1 MKWYHLDV
9 RDMTKAQYDEYYAMA
24 DKDRR
29 RKADACRNEED
40 RLCSIAGDHL
50 ARLAISEH
58 CGVPMEAIR
67 FARSGDGKPYALDLD
82 VHFNISHSGSLAAC
96 AVSDKPVGIDVQV
109 MRLVRKALARKVCT
123 RRELS
128 YLKDAEGF
136 GELLTGRALVRFYR
150 VWCSKEA
157 YFKWLGTG
165 ITDLKSFDTVDHI
178 FSGGTFQIDEY
189 MVSIYE

>member
-24 DKDRR
+24 DEDRR

-58 CGVPMEAIR
+58 CGVPMESIR
-67 FARSGDGKPYALDLD
+67 FARTGDGKPYAVGLD

-128 YLKDAEGF
+128 YLD
-136 GELLTGRALVRFYR
+136 R
-150 VWCSKEA
+150 
-157 YFKWLGTG
+157 
-165 ITDLKSFDTVDHI
+165 KSV
-178 FSGGTFQIDEY
+178 
-189 MVSIYE
+189 V